1 MNSLPEAQLQA
12 LRTNAQVE
20 LARRGAAVGR
30 GLLEFVYLTHTREP
44 YQAGWVH
51 ADLCRR
57 LENFSRAV
65 AEGRS
70 PRLII
75 TMPPRH
81 GKTAIVSQRFPVWH
95 LGQHPH
101 HDVVCASYGQ
111 SLADES
117 SLLARSIAQSDE
129 ARAVFPDLGRPIT
142 TAKSRAHP
150 AGAEVTRIDRWT
162 LPAGGGYRST
172 GVGGGL
178 TGHGANILIIDD
190 PIKNRE
196 EAESRANREAVF
208 SWYRSTAYTR
218 LAPGA
223 GIIVMMTR
231 WHEADLAGCL
241 LDHARQG
248 TGDQWELV
256 SYEAIASRDEP
267 YRKAGEALHPERY
280 PVAVLEATKRVLGTY
295 DWSALYLQQPRPSG
309 GAIFQASWF
318 RQHVPG
324 RPQNVPIDY
333 TALSVDCSFK
343 GSKDSDFVSIQLWG
357 KKGLKSIPLDHFH
370 GRMDYVT
377 FRRKLIEM
385 LRRWPFSRYALIE
398 ATANGPAIM
407 SDLGEILQG
416 RSPDPQFQNI
426 PRIPLVP
433 FNPGKHGDKVARARA
448 VTPQFE
454 SGLVEMPDPQFAP
467 WLAAYESEMCA
478 FPSAAHDD
486 QVDATTQFLI
496 HSRDESLD
504 PRTALDAM
512 TRALHGR

>member
-1 MNSLPEAQLQA
+1 MADLSEAQVRA
-12 LRTNAQVE
+12 IRTHAQVE
-20 LARRGAAVGR
+20 LARRGAAAGR

-65 AEGRS
+65 AEGKA

-95 LGQHPH
+95 LGQNPH
-101 HDVVCASYGQ
+101 HDIVCASYGQ
-111 SLADES
+111 ELADES
-117 SLLARSIAQSDE
+117 SVAARDIARSPE
-129 ARAVFPDLGRPIT
+129 AGAVFPSFARPASLARVARTPGRTEIE
-142 TAKSRAHP
+142 R
-150 AGAEVTRIDRWT
+150 VNRWT

-190 PIKNRE
+190 PIKNRA
-196 EAESRANREAVF
+196 EAESRAARDATWN
-208 SWYRSTAYTR
+208 WYTSTAYTR

-223 GIIVMMTR
+223 GVIVMCTR
-231 WHEADLAGCL
+231 WHEDDLVGRL
-241 LDHARQG
+241 LDHQRKG
-248 TGDQWELV
+248 TGDRWEHV
-256 SYEAIASRDEP
+256 SYEAIASHDEP

-280 PVAVLEATKRVLGTY
+280 PLDVLRRTEMVLGTY
-295 DWSALYLQQPRPSG
+295 DWSALYLQQPRPSD
-309 GAIFQASWF
+309 GAIFLASWF
-318 RQHVPG
+318 RRHVPG
-324 RPQNVPIDY
+324 RPQNILVDY

-343 GSKDSDFVSIQLWG
+343 GSKDSDFVSIQVWG

-416 RSPDPQFQNI
+416 RSPDPQFQGI

-433 FNPGKHGDKVARARA
+433 FNPGKHGDKIARARA

-467 WLAAYESEMCA
+467 WLAAYESELCA